1 MWKTLPSNQ
10 KLLAV
15 SLLLLVFVLPLGSIS
30 SLFQIPQRT
39 QSQASTGNGSVT
51 VVIEPQEGG
60 LNADQNGD
68 FIIKMNTQG
77 GNVSHLTLALQ
88 VNLSRAIIPVLPT
101 VSSSVQSQLAVS
113 PETVLTVT
121 AGGQQYISAFNA
133 TIIFDAPTTS
143 PGFSS
148 TSLVEVGRISL
159 SPYSNSYHPSILI
172 TVDNQNSTAHFLNST
187 DDVLSFLSTPLSFPI
202 IFNPDRCLN
211 QLSDLHFQE
220 LCPNN
225 TQITTAYNQTLQC
238 NIHTCEPPVSLSPNA
253 IEWNFNDFQLKASTF
268 SLQIDDQ
275 TMLVNPS
282 AIFGDFY
289 EYGDAQSG
297 WHRDVTMLWFE
308 NDQMYRWF
316 MRFDRDPTI
325 TTNWRMVRSNIEQYV
340 HGYTDDYSYSLNF
353 TPFTTSD
360 LVDTVPFRLNTFS
373 SSLLPGQDAHTGL
386 LTITD
391 LQFTMGPYTPTTP
404 TPTPTPV
411 YDPCTQRPWDQRAN
425 FDNQGRVDIDDYPM
439 LFGEIFKT
447 LPTYIA
453 DTDCDHDV
461 DLEDYA
467 VFWSEFLK

>member
-1 MWKTLPSNQ
+1 MWNTLPSHQ
-10 KLLAV
+10 KLLTL
-15 SLLLLVFVLPLGSIS
+15 SLLLLVFVLPLIAVS
-30 SLFQIPQRT
+30 SLIRIP
-39 QSQASTGNGSVT
+39 SQAGTQAAIGNGSVI
-51 VVIEPQEGG
+51 VQIMPDNAG
-60 LNADQNGD
+60 LKADQTGNLL
-68 FIIKMNTQG
+68 IKMNTQG
-77 GNVSHLTLALQ
+77 GNVSRLVLVFH
-88 VNLSRAIIPVLPT
+88 VNYYHSIIPVLPT
-101 VSSSVQSQLAVS
+101 VSSLVETQLTNTA
-113 PETVLTVT
+113 ETTLTII
-121 AGGQQYISAFNA
+121 AGGQKNITA
-133 TIIFDAPTTS
+133 FDAKIVLEAPNGS
-143 PGFSS
+143 SGFSS
-148 TSLVEVGRISL
+148 STLTEIGKISF
-159 SPYSNSYHPSILI
+159 SPYSNSYHPQLDII
-172 TVDNQNSTAHFLNST
+172 VDNQASTAHFLNSA
-187 DDVLSFLSTPLSFPI
+187 DDVLTFLSTPLSFPI
-202 IFNPDRCLN
+202 IFNPNRCLN

-225 TQITTAYNQTLQC
+225 TQITTAYNQILQC

-253 IEWNFNDFQLKASTF
+253 IEWKFNNFQLKASTF

-316 MRFDRDPTI
+316 MRFDRDSTI
-325 TTNWRMVRSNIEQYV
+325 TTNWRMVQSNIEQYV

-461 DLEDYA
+461 DLDDYA